1 MVSSSKYIS
10 DSLLL
15 YHVFSSR
22 RLTSN
27 HSRVLNSNQR
37 TQELI
42 SFCQPMVLPKCVA
55 LGDAGTYVICWSDS
69 SISWSAG
76 LPTKLYNLLNGRYKN
91 SGQENSPVSCIS
103 CAGESFG
110 VCYQDGRWQS
120 IGVNGLAESL
130 KQLEENERVQC
141 LSLGPSGS
149 YIIKT
154 GSGSYWK
161 GIPERAAELIK
172 TRNVASLQWA
182 ALGHNASYFILFS
195 DGAYYW
201 ANVHPSLDALLTKG
215 AAAIER
221 LFLSAYDG
229 SYVLLRK
236 DGKMHWNV
244 NEAFDEEMGVKPQK
258 APGRKRKTLSYSYL
272 RPSDIRFSHHEIGP
286 VFSNGKYSIKDTF
299 LSLHQ
304 HELQPE
310 DLPLMYVVNHHGQY
324 VSISNR
330 RLAVYRLLEIYG
342 KSNLQVPV
350 EVVQRMGSFASR
362 YSTECAG
369 KYAYLRHTQYWI
381 GRTREEA
388 CLLT

>member
-1 MVSSSKYIS
+1 
-10 DSLLL
+10 
-15 YHVFSSR
+15 
-22 RLTSN
+22 
-27 HSRVLNSNQR
+27 
-37 TQELI
+37 
-42 SFCQPMVLPKCVA
+42 MVLPKCVA
-55 LGDAGTYVICWSDS
+55 LGDAGTVICWSDS

-76 LPTKLYNLLNGRYKN
+76 LPTKLYNLLNGRYNN

-110 VCYQDGRWQS
+110 VCYQDGGWQS

-130 KQLEENERVQC
+130 KQLEENEYVQC

-172 TRNVASLQWA
+172 ARNVASLQWA
-182 ALGHNASYFILFS
+182 ALGHNGSYFILFS

-201 ANVHPSLDALLTKG
+201 ANVHPYLDALLTKGG

-244 NEAFDEEMGVKPQK
+244 NEAFDEEMGVEPQK

-324 VSISNR
+324 VSICNR

-350 EVVQRMGSFASR
+350 EVVQRMGSFSSR
-362 YSTECAG
+362 YSTKCGG
-369 KYAYLRHTQYWI
+369 KYAYLRHTKYWI